1 MMDFNVTGVDQ
12 LVEDLTAIAKLNFAR
27 KTVALYTTQLG
38 NEARRRA
45 VFRGHFRGKTFVA
58 PTGFLQR
65 SIFEDSRDG
74 GFTGVVSHGAHY
86 GGYVEK
92 GTRYMDAQP
101 YLLPALNVVGP
112 RFLAAISRLEKI

>member
-1 MMDFNVTGVDQ
+1 MMDFEVTGIDEIVAS
-12 LVEDLTAIAKLNFAR
+12 LIAKAKLDYAR

-38 NEARRRA
+38 DESRRRA

-74 GFTGVVSHGAHY
+74 GLTGVVSHGAHY

-101 YLLPALNVVGP
+101 YLRPALNVIGP